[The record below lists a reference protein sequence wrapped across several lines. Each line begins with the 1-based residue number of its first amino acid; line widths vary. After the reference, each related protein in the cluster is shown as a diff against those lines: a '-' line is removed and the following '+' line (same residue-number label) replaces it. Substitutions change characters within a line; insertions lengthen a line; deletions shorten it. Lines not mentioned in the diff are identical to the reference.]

1 MTKGKTKVISHIG
14 ESTRKNDEKMY
25 SVNDKYEALIMSYL
39 DGQCSAEEAHELL
52 LWVAESEENRLY
64 FKSLKDQYEVW
75 SLTDFAMPE
84 LDDADVEA
92 ALDAVNA
99 KIDAIEETETKV
111 VQMPWLRRNYKYV
124 SGVAAAFLIALF
136 IGFLVRNP
144 FNSTVTYAYN
154 GQNESSYVLPD
165 GTSVNFNSEGTLS
178 HPKHFNKSE
187 RSVDFEGTAYFDVAK
202 DEAHPFVLHCNNMD
216 VEVLGTSF
224 LLNADKAAERYT
236 VDLYTGKV
244 KMTAFDEKG
253 NTLSQVEVNPGERGV
268 WNVTESE
275 LKMMTYSE
283 VKEDEL
289 LTEHVLVFNNEKLS
303 KIVEALEY
311 IYKVEIDLGESCASK
326 TLTARFSDDES
337 IDEVLETIALVSE
350 VTVTKTDEVYHIR

>member
-1 MTKGKTKVISHIG
+1 
-14 ESTRKNDEKMY
+14 MY

-39 DGQCSAEEAHELL
+39 DGQCSAEEARELL
-52 LWVAESEENRLY
+52 LWVAESEDNRLY
-64 FKSLKDQYEVW
+64 FNALKDQYEVW
-75 SLTDFAMPE
+75 KLTDFIMPE
-84 LDDADVEA
+84 LDEADVEA

-99 KIDAIEETETKV
+99 KIDAIEETETNV
-111 VQMPWLRRNYKYV
+111 VQMPWLRRNYRYF

-136 IGFLVRNP
+136 VGFLVRNNP

-165 GTSVNFNSEGTLS
+165 GTLVNFDGESTIS
-178 HPKHFNKSE
+178 YPKHFANE
-187 RSVDFEGTAYFDVAK
+187 RSVDFEGLAYFDVTK
-202 DEAHPFVLHCNNMD
+202 DEAHPFVLHCNNMS

-224 LLNADKAAERYT
+224 LLNADKNAERYT

-244 KMTAFDEKG
+244 KMTAFDAKG
-253 NTLSQVEVNPGERGV
+253 NVLSLVEINPGERGV
-268 WNVTESE
+268 WNASSSE
-275 LKMMTYSE
+275 LKTMNYSE

-289 LTEHVLVFNNEKLS
+289 LTEHVLVFNNEDLS

-326 TLTARFSDDES
+326 KLTARFSDDES

-350 VTVTKTDEVYHIR
+350 VTVTKTDEGYQIR

>member
-1 MTKGKTKVISHIG
+1 
-14 ESTRKNDEKMY
+14 
-25 SVNDKYEALIMSYL
+25 MSYL

-64 FKSLKDQYEVW
+64 FKALKDQYEVW
-75 SLTDFAMPE
+75 NLTDFAMPE
-84 LDDADVEA
+84 LDEADVEA

-136 IGFLVRNP
+136 VGFLVRNN
-144 FNSTVTYAYN
+144 FNSTVTYAFN
-154 GQNESSYVLPD
+154 GQNESSYILPD
-165 GTSVNFNSEGTLS
+165 NTSVNFNSESSLS
-178 HPKHFNKSE
+178 YTKHFAESD
-187 RSVDFEGTAYFDVAK
+187 RSVDFEGVAYFDVAK
-202 DEAHPFVLHCNNMD
+202 NEALPFVLHCHNLD

-224 LLNADKAAERYT
+224 LLNAEKNSERCT
-236 VDLYTGKV
+236 LDLYTGKV
-244 KMTAFDEKG
+244 KMTAFDKKG
-253 NTLSQVEVNPGERGV
+253 NILSVVEINPGERGV
-268 WNVTESE
+268 WDATANE
-275 LKMMTYSE
+275 LKAMSYSE

-289 LTEHVLVFNNEKLS
+289 LNEHVLVFNNEKLS

-326 TLTARFSDDES
+326 KLTARFSDDES

-350 VTVTKTDEVYHIR
+350 VTITKEGEVYQIR

>member
-1 MTKGKTKVISHIG
+1 
-14 ESTRKNDEKMY
+14 MY
-25 SVNDKYEALIMSYL
+25 LVNDKYEALIMSYL

-64 FKSLKDQYEVW
+64 FNALKDQYEVW
-75 SLTDFAMPE
+75 NLTDFAMPE
-84 LDDADVEA
+84 LDEADVEA

-99 KIDAIEETETKV
+99 KIDAMEEEAETNV
-111 VQMPWLRRNYKYV
+111 VQMPWLRRNYRYV

-136 IGFLVRNP
+136 VGFLVRNS
-144 FNSTVTYAYN
+144 FDSTVTYAFN

-165 GTSVNFNSEGTLS
+165 GTSVNFNGESTISYPE
-178 HPKHFNKSE
+178 HFAKAE
-187 RSVDFEGTAYFDVAK
+187 RSVDFEGVAYFDVAK
-202 DEAHPFVLHCNNMD
+202 DEARPFVLHCNNMD

-224 LLNADKAAERYT
+224 LLNADKNAERYIL
-236 VDLYTGKV
+236 DLYTGKV

-253 NTLSQVEVNPGERGV
+253 NVLSLVEVNPGERGV
-268 WNVTESE
+268 WNASASE
-275 LKMMTYSE
+275 LKTMNYSE

-289 LTEHVLVFNNEKLS
+289 LTEHVLVFNNENLS

-326 TLTARFSDDES
+326 KLTARFSDDES

-350 VTVTKTDEVYHIR
+350 VTVTKTEEGYQIR

>member
-1 MTKGKTKVISHIG
+1 
-14 ESTRKNDEKMY
+14 MY

-64 FKSLKDQYEVW
+64 FKALKDQYEVW
-75 SLTDFAMPE
+75 NLTDFAMPE
-84 LDDADVEA
+84 LDEADVEA

-136 IGFLVRNP
+136 VGFLVRNN
-144 FNSTVTYAYN
+144 FNSTVTYAFN
-154 GQNESSYVLPD
+154 GQNESSYILPD
-165 GTSVNFNSEGTLS
+165 NTSVNFNSESSLS
-178 HPKHFNKSE
+178 YTKHFAESD
-187 RSVDFEGTAYFDVAK
+187 RSVDFEGVAYFDVAK
-202 DEAHPFVLHCNNMD
+202 DENLPFVLHCNNMD

-224 LLNADKAAERYT
+224 LLNAEKNAERYT
-236 VDLYTGKV
+236 LDLYTGKV
-244 KMTAFDEKG
+244 KMTAFDKKG
-253 NTLSQVEVNPGERGV
+253 NILSVVEINPGERGV
-268 WNVTESE
+268 WNATANE
-275 LKMMTYSE
+275 LKTMSYSE

-326 TLTARFSDDES
+326 KLTARFSDDES

-350 VTVTKTDEVYHIR
+350 VTVTKTDAGYQIR

>member
-1 MTKGKTKVISHIG
+1 
-14 ESTRKNDEKMY
+14 MY
-25 SVNDKYEALIMSYL
+25 SANDKYEALIMSYL
-39 DGQCSAEEAHELL
+39 DGQCSTEEARELL

-64 FKSLKDQYEVW
+64 FKALKDQYEVW
-75 SLTDFAMPE
+75 NLTDFAMPE
-84 LDDADVEA
+84 LDEADVEA

-99 KIDAIEETETKV
+99 KIDAVEETETKV

-136 IGFLVRNP
+136 VGFLVRNN

-154 GQNESSYVLPD
+154 GQNESSYILPD
-165 GTSVNFNSEGTLS
+165 NTSVNFNSESSLS
-178 HPKHFNKSE
+178 YTKHFAESD
-187 RSVDFEGTAYFDVAK
+187 RSVDFEGVAYFDVAK
-202 DEAHPFVLHCNNMD
+202 DENLPFVLHCNNMD

-224 LLNADKAAERYT
+224 LLNAEKNAERCT
-236 VDLYTGKV
+236 LDLYTGKV
-244 KMTAFDEKG
+244 KMTAFDKKG
-253 NTLSQVEVNPGERGV
+253 NILSVVEINPGERGV
-268 WNVTESE
+268 WNATANE
-275 LKMMTYSE
+275 LKTMSYSE

-326 TLTARFSDDES
+326 KLTARFSDDES

-350 VTVTKTDEVYHIR
+350 VTVTKEGEVYQIR

>member
-1 MTKGKTKVISHIG
+1 
-14 ESTRKNDEKMY
+14 MY

-39 DGQCSAEEAHELL
+39 DGQCSAEEARELL

-64 FKSLKDQYEVW
+64 FKALKDQYEVW
-75 SLTDFAMPE
+75 NLTDFAMPE
-84 LDDADVEA
+84 LDEADVEA

-99 KIDAIEETETKV
+99 KIDAIEETETNV
-111 VQMPWLRRNYKYV
+111 VQMPWLRRNYRYV

-136 IGFLVRNP
+136 VGFLVRNNP

-165 GTSVNFNSEGTLS
+165 GTSVNFNSESTIS
-178 HPKHFNKSE
+178 YPEHFTKSE
-187 RSVDFEGTAYFDVAK
+187 RSVDFEGVAYFDVAK
-202 DEAHPFVLHCNNMD
+202 DETHPFVLHCNKMD

-224 LLNADKAAERYT
+224 LLNAEKNAERYT

-253 NTLSQVEVNPGERGV
+253 NVLSLVEVNPGERGV
-268 WNVTESE
+268 WYTSSSE
-275 LKMMTYSE
+275 LKTMNYSE

-289 LTEHVLVFNNEKLS
+289 KTEHVLVFNNEMLS

-326 TLTARFSDDES
+326 KLTARFSDDES

-350 VTVTKTDEVYHIR
+350 VTVTKTDEGYQIR

>member
-1 MTKGKTKVISHIG
+1 
-14 ESTRKNDEKMY
+14 MY

-39 DGQCSAEEAHELL
+39 DGQCSAEEARELL

-64 FKSLKDQYEVW
+64 FNALKDQYEVW
-75 SLTDFAMPE
+75 NLTDFAMPE
-84 LDDADVEA
+84 LDEADVEA

-136 IGFLVRNP
+136 VGFLVRNS
-144 FNSTVTYAYN
+144 FNSTVTYAFN
-154 GQNESSYVLPD
+154 GQNESSFVLPD
-165 GTSVNFNSEGTLS
+165 NTSVNFNSESSLS
-178 HPKHFNKSE
+178 YTKHFAESD
-187 RSVDFEGTAYFDVAK
+187 RSVDFEGVAYFDVTK
-202 DEAHPFVLHCNNMD
+202 DENLPFVLHCNNMD

-224 LLNADKAAERYT
+224 LLNAEKNAERYT
-236 VDLYTGKV
+236 LDLYTGKV
-244 KMTAFDEKG
+244 KMTAFDKKG
-253 NTLSQVEVNPGERGV
+253 SILSVVEINPGERGV
-268 WNVTESE
+268 WNATANE
-275 LKMMTYSE
+275 LKTMSYSE

-326 TLTARFSDDES
+326 KLTARFSDDES

-350 VTVTKTDEVYHIR
+350 VTVTKEGEVYQIR

>member
-1 MTKGKTKVISHIG
+1 
-14 ESTRKNDEKMY
+14 MY
-25 SVNDKYEALIMSYL
+25 SANDKYEALIMSYL
-39 DGQCSAEEAHELL
+39 DGQCSAEEARELL

-64 FKSLKDQYEVW
+64 FKALKDQYEVW
-75 SLTDFAMPE
+75 NLTDFAMPE
-84 LDDADVEA
+84 LDEADVEA

-99 KIDAIEETETKV
+99 KIDAVEETETKV

-136 IGFLVRNP
+136 VGFLVRNN

-154 GQNESSYVLPD
+154 GQNESSYILPD
-165 GTSVNFNSEGTLS
+165 NTSVNFNSESSLS
-178 HPKHFNKSE
+178 YTKHFAESD
-187 RSVDFEGTAYFDVAK
+187 RSVDFEGVAYFDVAK
-202 DEAHPFVLHCNNMD
+202 DENLPFVLHCNNMD

-224 LLNADKAAERYT
+224 LLNAEKNAERCT
-236 VDLYTGKV
+236 LDLYTGKV
-244 KMTAFDEKG
+244 KMTAFDKKG
-253 NTLSQVEVNPGERGV
+253 NILSIVEINPGERGV
-268 WNVTESE
+268 WNATANE
-275 LKMMTYSE
+275 LKTMSYSE

-326 TLTARFSDDES
+326 KLTARFSDDES

-350 VTVTKTDEVYHIR
+350 VTVTKEGEVYQIR

>member
-1 MTKGKTKVISHIG
+1 
-14 ESTRKNDEKMY
+14 
-25 SVNDKYEALIMSYL
+25 MSYL
-39 DGQCSAEEAHELL
+39 DGQCSAEEARELL

-64 FKSLKDQYEVW
+64 FKALKDQYEVW
-75 SLTDFAMPE
+75 NLTDFAMPE
-84 LDDADVEA
+84 LDEADVEA

-136 IGFLVRNP
+136 VGFLVRNN

-154 GQNESSYVLPD
+154 GQNESSYILPD
-165 GTSVNFNSEGTLS
+165 NTSVNFNSESSLS
-178 HPKHFNKSE
+178 YTKHFAESD
-187 RSVDFEGTAYFDVAK
+187 RSVDFEGVAYFDVAK
-202 DEAHPFVLHCNNMD
+202 DENLPFVLHCNNMD

-224 LLNADKAAERYT
+224 LLNAEKNAKRCT
-236 VDLYTGKV
+236 LDLYTGKV
-244 KMTAFDEKG
+244 KMTAFDKKG
-253 NTLSQVEVNPGERGV
+253 NILSVVEINPGERGV
-268 WNVTESE
+268 WNSTANE
-275 LKMMTYSE
+275 LKTMSYSE

-326 TLTARFSDDES
+326 KLTARFSDDES

-350 VTVTKTDEVYHIR
+350 VTVTKEGEVYQIR

>member
-1 MTKGKTKVISHIG
+1 
-14 ESTRKNDEKMY
+14 MY
-25 SVNDKYEALIMSYL
+25 LVNDKYEALIMSYL

-52 LWVAESEENRLY
+52 LWVAESEENRLC
-64 FKSLKDQYEVW
+64 FNALKDQYEVW
-75 SLTDFAMPE
+75 NLTDFAMPE
-84 LDDADVEA
+84 LDEADVEA

-99 KIDAIEETETKV
+99 KIDAIEERETNV
-111 VQMPWLRRNYKYV
+111 VQMPWLRRNYRYV

-136 IGFLVRNP
+136 VGFLVRNS

-154 GQNESSYVLPD
+154 GQNESSYILPD
-165 GTSVNFNSEGTLS
+165 GTSVNFNGESTISYPE
-178 HPKHFNKSE
+178 HFAKAE
-187 RSVDFEGTAYFDVAK
+187 RSVDFEGVAYFDVAK

-224 LLNADKAAERYT
+224 LLNADKNAERYIL
-236 VDLYTGKV
+236 DLYTGKV

-253 NTLSQVEVNPGERGV
+253 NVLSLVEVNPGERGV
-268 WNVTESE
+268 WNTSISE
-275 LKMMTYSE
+275 LKTMNYSE

-289 LTEHVLVFNNEKLS
+289 LTEHVLVFDNEKLS

-326 TLTARFSDDES
+326 KLTARFSDDES

-350 VTVTKTDEVYHIR
+350 VTVTKTDEGYQIR

>member
-1 MTKGKTKVISHIG
+1 
-14 ESTRKNDEKMY
+14 MY

-39 DGQCSAEEAHELL
+39 DGQCSVEEARELL

-64 FKSLKDQYEVW
+64 FNALKDQYEVW
-75 SLTDFAMPE
+75 NLTDFAMPE
-84 LDDADVEA
+84 LDEADVEA

-99 KIDAIEETETKV
+99 KIDAIEETGTKV

-136 IGFLVRNP
+136 VGFLVRNS
-144 FNSTVTYAYN
+144 FNSTVTYAFN
-154 GQNESSYVLPD
+154 GQNESSYILPD
-165 GTSVNFNSEGTLS
+165 NTSVNFNSESSLS
-178 HPKHFNKSE
+178 YTKHFAESD
-187 RSVDFEGTAYFDVAK
+187 RSVDFEGVAYFDVAK
-202 DEAHPFVLHCNNMD
+202 NEALPFVLHCHNLD

-224 LLNADKAAERYT
+224 LLNAEKNAERYT
-236 VDLYTGKV
+236 LDLYTGKV
-244 KMTAFDEKG
+244 KMTTFDKKG
-253 NTLSQVEVNPGERGV
+253 NILSVVEINPGERGV
-268 WNVTESE
+268 WNASANE
-275 LKMMTYSE
+275 LKAMSYSQ

-311 IYKVEIDLGESCASK
+311 IYKVEIDLGDSCASK
-326 TLTARFSDDES
+326 KLTARFSDDES

-350 VTVTKTDEVYHIR
+350 VTITKEGEVYQIR

>member
-1 MTKGKTKVISHIG
+1 
-14 ESTRKNDEKMY
+14 MY

-64 FKSLKDQYEVW
+64 FNALKDQYEVW
-75 SLTDFAMPE
+75 NLTDFAMPE
-84 LDDADVEA
+84 LDEADVEA

-99 KIDAIEETETKV
+99 KIDAMEEEAETNV
-111 VQMPWLRRNYKYV
+111 VQMPWLRRNYRYV

-136 IGFLVRNP
+136 VGFLVRNS
-144 FNSTVTYAYN
+144 FDSTVTYAYN

-165 GTSVNFNSEGTLS
+165 GTSVNFNGESTISYPE
-178 HPKHFNKSE
+178 HFAKAE
-187 RSVDFEGTAYFDVAK
+187 RSVDFEGVAYFDVAK
-202 DEAHPFVLHCNNMD
+202 DEARPFVLHCNNMD

-224 LLNADKAAERYT
+224 LLNADKNSERYT

-244 KMTAFDEKG
+244 KMTAFGEKG
-253 NTLSQVEVNPGERGV
+253 NVLSLVEVNPGERGV
-268 WNVTESE
+268 WNASASE
-275 LKMMTYSE
+275 LKTMNYSE

-289 LTEHVLVFNNEKLS
+289 LTEHVLVFNNEMLS

-326 TLTARFSDDES
+326 KLTARFSDDES
-337 IDEVLETIALVSE
+337 IDDVLETIALVSE
-350 VTVTKTDEVYHIR
+350 VTVTKTDDVYHIR

>member
-1 MTKGKTKVISHIG
+1 
-14 ESTRKNDEKMY
+14 MY
-25 SVNDKYEALIMSYL
+25 SANDKYEALIMSYL

-64 FKSLKDQYEVW
+64 FNALKDQYEVW
-75 SLTDFAMPE
+75 NLTDFAMPE
-84 LDDADVEA
+84 LDETDMDA

-99 KIDAIEETETKV
+99 KIDAVEETETKV

-136 IGFLVRNP
+136 VGFLVRNN

-154 GQNESSYVLPD
+154 GQNESSYILPD
-165 GTSVNFNSEGTLS
+165 NTSVNFNSESSLS
-178 HPKHFNKSE
+178 YTKHFAESD
-187 RSVDFEGTAYFDVAK
+187 RSVDFEGVAYFDVAK
-202 DEAHPFVLHCNNMD
+202 NEALPFVLHCHNLD

-224 LLNADKAAERYT
+224 LLNAEKNSERYT
-236 VDLYTGKV
+236 LDLYTGKV
-244 KMTAFDEKG
+244 TMTAFDKKG
-253 NTLSQVEVNPGERGV
+253 NILSVVEINPGERGV
-268 WNVTESE
+268 WDATANE
-275 LKMMTYSE
+275 LKAMSYSE

-289 LTEHVLVFNNEKLS
+289 LIEHVLVFNNEKLS

-326 TLTARFSDDES
+326 KLTARFSDDES

-350 VTVTKTDEVYHIR
+350 VTVTKEGEVYQIR

>member
-1 MTKGKTKVISHIG
+1 
-14 ESTRKNDEKMY
+14 MY

-39 DGQCSAEEAHELL
+39 DGQCSAEEVRELL

-64 FKSLKDQYEVW
+64 FNALKNQYDVW
-75 SLTDFAMPE
+75 NLTDFAMPE
-84 LDDADVEA
+84 LDEADVEA

-99 KIDAIEETETKV
+99 KIDAIEEVETNV
-111 VQMPWLRRNYKYV
+111 VQMPWLRRNYRYV

-136 IGFLVRNP
+136 VGFLVRNS

-154 GQNESSYVLPD
+154 GQNESSYILPD
-165 GTSVNFNSEGTLS
+165 GTSVNFNSESTIS
-178 HPKHFNKSE
+178 YPEHFTKSE
-187 RSVDFEGTAYFDVAK
+187 RSVDFEGVAYFDVAK

-224 LLNADKAAERYT
+224 LLNADKDAERYIL
-236 VDLYTGKV
+236 DLYTGKV
-244 KMTAFDEKG
+244 KMTAIDEKG
-253 NTLSQVEVNPGERGV
+253 NVLSLVEVNPGERGV
-268 WNVTESE
+268 WNATASE
-275 LKMMTYSE
+275 LKTMNYSE

-289 LTEHVLVFNNEKLS
+289 LTEHVLVFNNENLS

-326 TLTARFSDDES
+326 KLTARFSDDES

-350 VTVTKTDEVYHIR
+350 VTVTKTDEGYQIR

>member
-1 MTKGKTKVISHIG
+1 
-14 ESTRKNDEKMY
+14 MY
-25 SVNDKYEALIMSYL
+25 SANDKYEALIMSYL
-39 DGQCSAEEAHELL
+39 DGQCSAEEASELL

-64 FKSLKDQYEVW
+64 FKALKDQYEVW
-75 SLTDFAMPE
+75 NLTDFAMPE
-84 LDDADVEA
+84 LDKADVEA

-99 KIDAIEETETKV
+99 KIDAVEETETKV

-136 IGFLVRNP
+136 VGFLVRNN

-154 GQNESSYVLPD
+154 GQNESSYILPD
-165 GTSVNFNSEGTLS
+165 NTSVNFNSESSLS
-178 HPKHFNKSE
+178 YTKHFAESD
-187 RSVDFEGTAYFDVAK
+187 RSVDFEGVAYFDVAK
-202 DEAHPFVLHCNNMD
+202 DENLPFVLHCNNMD

-224 LLNADKAAERYT
+224 LLNAEKNAERCT
-236 VDLYTGKV
+236 LDLYTGKV
-244 KMTAFDEKG
+244 KMTAFDKKG
-253 NTLSQVEVNPGERGV
+253 NILSVVEINPGERGV
-268 WNVTESE
+268 WNATANE
-275 LKMMTYSE
+275 LKTMSYSE

-326 TLTARFSDDES
+326 KLTARFSDDES

-350 VTVTKTDEVYHIR
+350 VTITKEGEVYQIR